1 MGEFGIGQPVR
12 RFEDKRLLSGNGRF
26 QNDNNLL
33 GQAYAYVLRSPH
45 AHARIR
51 ALDLT
56 TAKAAP
62 GVVLIMTGDDLVEAK
77 LGVMGVPFQRK
88 RPDGSPM
95 FARAFLGLA
104 QGTVRYVGEPVAFV
118 VAETLAQAKDAAELI
133 DIDYEALPS
142 VTDTAEAAEGKIA
155 VWDECPDNISNLFE
169 AGNKAATEA
178 AFARAAHIVKR
189 RYVISRVYAHFMEP
203 RGAIGVWDPGE
214 ERFTLYADVQ
224 YPHRVRQALATR
236 IFKIPE
242 SKIRVIAGDVGGG
255 FGTKG
260 WQYPEHR
267 LVLLAAKKLR
277 RPVKWI
283 CERSEAIQA
292 DEHARDNVSDA
303 ELALDKDGKFLGLRV
318 KTLANVGAYISSERN
333 LLATFGNVGTLTGTY
348 DIPAAYV
355 AVLAVMANTN
365 GTAPYRGAGRPEA
378 TYVIERLIDDA
389 ARELGFDPVELRTKN
404 LIPASAMPYKTALNL
419 NYDCGDFPANQ
430 QKALAQADWA
440 GFPARRDEAKAR
452 GKLRGIGI
460 ANPIEKAAGPGQEFA
475 EIRFHPSGNATLL
488 MGSKNQGQGHETTF
502 KQVLNEKL
510 GLDPATVQYIDG
522 DTDRVAFGIG
532 TNGSRSTVIGGS
544 ALWLA
549 ADKVIAKGKRIAAH
563 LLEAADPDIEFA
575 VSSDGG
581 NFSVAGTDR
590 RVSITDVA
598 KASFQIRPPAA
609 WPRRRPLRDRHLRPG
624 RQHLSQWLPYL
635 RGRDRPRYRRAG
647 DRPLRRHRRC
657 RHGGEPDWPQ
667 GSDPWRRRARAG
679 PGADGAG
686 RLRSR
691 IRAEPDRQLH
701 GLLHAARRHDAPTW
715 RSRRT
720 RCRPSAI
727 HWAPRA
733 RARPARSARCR
744 RSSMPSSMRSRR
756 SASKASTCRRPAS
769 ASGRRCGMRVP
780 DLGGQARYN
789 PSNLRGRHPMLIVD
803 AQIHLWEKGTP
814 SAHHRQEP
822 YSAEQAIAGMDAAGV
837 DRALIHPVMWDPD
850 FERIGGR
857 SGAGIPRPLRHHG
870 LVLPRPA
877 GEPRPRR
884 ALEGASGHARTS
896 LLLQRTA

>member
-62 GVVLIMTGDDLVEAK
+62 GVVLIMTGSDLAEAK

-95 FARAFLGLA
+95 FARAHLGLA

-142 VTDTAEAAEGKIA
+142 VTDTAEAAEGRIA

-169 AGNKAATEA
+169 TGNKAAAEA
-178 AFARAAHIVKR
+178 AFAKAAHIVKR

-214 ERFTLYADVQ
+214 DRYTLYADVQ

-242 SKIRVIAGDVGGG
+242 SRIRVIAGDVGGG

-267 LVLLAAKKLR
+267 LVLFAAKRLR
-277 RPVKWI
+277 RPVKWA

-292 DEHARDNVSDA
+292 DEHARDNVSEA
-303 ELALDKDGKFLGLRV
+303 ELGLDANGKFLGLRV
-318 KTLANVGAYISSERN
+318 KTFANVGAYISSERN
-333 LLATFGNVGTLTGTY
+333 LLATFGNVGTLAGVY
-348 DIPAAYV
+348 DIPVAHV

-389 ARELGFDPVELRTKN
+389 ARELGRDPVELRRIN
-404 LIPASAMPYKTALNL
+404 LIPPQKIPYKNAFGL
-419 NYDCGDFPANQ
+419 NYDSGNFPANQ
-430 QKALAQADWA
+430 KRVLELADWD
-440 GFPARRDEAKAR
+440 GFPKRREEAKRR

-488 MGSKNQGQGHETTF
+488 IGSKNQGQGHETVF
-502 KQVLNEKL
+502 KQILNERL
-510 GLDPATVQYIDG
+510 GLDPADVQYIDG

-544 ALWLA
+544 ALWMA
-549 ADKVIAKGKRIAAH
+549 ADKVIVKGKKIAA
-563 LLEAADPDIEFA
+563 
-575 VSSDGG
+575 
-581 NFSVAGTDR
+581 
-590 RVSITDVA
+590 
-598 KASFQIRPPAA
+598 RP
-609 WPRRRPLRDRHLRPG
+609 W
-624 RQHLSQWLPYL
+624 
-635 RGRDRPRYRRAG
+635 
-647 DRPLRRHRRC
+647 
-657 RHGGEPDWPQ
+657 
-667 GSDPWRRRARAG
+667 
-679 PGADGAG
+679 
-686 RLRSR
+686 
-691 IRAEPDRQLH
+691 
-701 GLLHAARRHDAPTW
+701 
-715 RSRRT
+715 
-720 RCRPSAI
+720 
-727 HWAPRA
+727 
-733 RARPARSARCR
+733 
-744 RSSMPSSMRSRR
+744 
-756 SASKASTCRRPAS
+756 K
-769 ASGRRCGMRVP
+769 
-780 DLGGQARYN
+780 
-789 PSNLRGRHPMLIVD
+789 
-803 AQIHLWEKGTP
+803 
-814 SAHHRQEP
+814 
-822 YSAEQAIAGMDAAGV
+822 
-837 DRALIHPVMWDPD
+837 
-850 FERIGGR
+850 
-857 SGAGIPRPLRHHG
+857 
-870 LVLPRPA
+870 
-877 GEPRPRR
+877 RPRR
-884 ALEGASGHARTS
+884 TS
-896 LLLQRTA
+896 P

>member
-1 MGEFGIGQPVR
+1 VR

-26 QNDNNLL
+26 QGDNNLH
-33 GQAYAYVLRSPH
+33 GQAHACVLRSPH

-51 ALDLT
+51 QLDL
-56 TAKAAP
+56 AAAQAAP
-62 GVVLIMTGDDLVEAK
+62 GIMLIMTGDDLVEAK

-142 VTDTAEAAEGKIA
+142 VTNTAEAAEGKIA
-155 VWDECPDNISNLFE
+155 VWEECPDNISNLFE
-169 AGNKAATEA
+169 AGNKTATDG
-178 AFARAAHIVKR
+178 AFAEAAHIVKR

-214 ERFTLYADVQ
+214 DRFTLYADVQ

-277 RPVKWI
+277 RPVKWT

-303 ELALDKDGKFLGLRV
+303 ELALDREGKFLGLRV

-348 DIPAAYV
+348 DIPAGHV

-544 ALWLA
+544 ALWMA

-563 LLEAADPDIEFA
+563 LLEAAAADIEFA
-575 VSSDGG
+575 DG
-581 NFSVAGTDR
+581 NFSIAGTDR

-598 KASFQIRPPAA
+598 KASFQTGRLPPGLEGGLYETGTFSPKQAT
-609 WPRRRPLRDRHLRPG
+609 WPNGCHVCEVEVDPDSGAVAIVSYAIVDDVGTVINPVTLKG
-624 RQHLSQWLPYL
+624 QI
-635 RGRDRPRYRRAG
+635 
-647 DRPLRRHRRC
+647 
-657 RHGGEPDWPQ
+657 HGGVAQGVGQALMEQVVYDRESGQLLTASFMDYAMPRGDTFPDMHIESNPA
-667 GSDPWRRRARAG
+667 PTKLN
-679 PGADGAG
+679 PLGAKGAG
-686 RLRSR
+686 EAGTVGALPAVMNAV
-691 IRAEPDRQLH
+691 IDALAAVGVRQLDMP
-701 GLLHAARRHDAPTW
+701 ATADRVWRAIQDAKT
-715 RSRRT
+715 
-720 RCRPSAI
+720 
-727 HWAPRA
+727 
-733 RARPARSARCR
+733 
-744 RSSMPSSMRSRR
+744 
-756 SASKASTCRRPAS
+756 
-769 ASGRRCGMRVP
+769 
-780 DLGGQARYN
+780 N
-789 PSNLRGRHPMLIVD
+789 
-803 AQIHLWEKGTP
+803 
-814 SAHHRQEP
+814 
-822 YSAEQAIAGMDAAGV
+822 
-837 DRALIHPVMWDPD
+837 
-850 FERIGGR
+850 
-857 SGAGIPRPLRHHG
+857 
-870 LVLPRPA
+870 
-877 GEPRPRR
+877 
-884 ALEGASGHARTS
+884 
-896 LLLQRTA
+896 

>member
-1 MGEFGIGQPVR
+1 MGQFGIGQPVR
-12 RFEDKRLLSGNGRF
+12 RFEDRRFLRGEGRF
-26 QNDNNLL
+26 QNDVNLP
-33 GQAYAYVLRSPH
+33 GQAHAVVLRSPH

-51 ALDLT
+51 ALDTGPALALPGVLAVYT
-56 TAKAAP
+56 GADLAKA
-62 GVVLIMTGDDLVEAK
+62 G
-77 LGVMGVPFQRK
+77 LGAMGVPFQRK

-95 FARAFLGLA
+95 FARAHLGLA
-104 QGTVRYVGEPVAFV
+104 RERVRFVGEPVAFV
-118 VAETLAQAKDAAELI
+118 VAATLAQARDAAELVA
-133 DIDYEALPS
+133 IDYEILPS
-142 VTDTAEAAEGKIA
+142 VTDTAEAAAGRHA

-169 AGNKAATEA
+169 AGNKAATDA
-178 AFARAAHIVKR
+178 AFAGAAHIVRR
-189 RYVISRVYAHFMEP
+189 RYVISQVYAHFMEP

-277 RPVKWI
+277 RPVKWT

-318 KTLANVGAYISSERN
+318 TTLANVGAYISSERN

-348 DIPAAYV
+348 DISAAHV

-430 QKALAQADWA
+430 QKALAEADWA

-460 ANPIEKAAGPGQEFA
+460 ANPIEKAAGPAQEFA

-544 ALWLA
+544 ALWMA

-563 LLEAADPDIEFA
+563 LLEAATADIEFA
-575 VSSDGG
+575 DG
-581 NFSVAGTDR
+581 NFSIAGTDR
-590 RVSITDVA
+590 RVNITDVA
-598 KASFQIRPPAA
+598 KASFQSGRLPPGLEGGLYETGTFAPDDNTYPNGCHVCEVEIDPDTGA
-609 WPRRRPLRDRHLRPG
+609 LEIV
-624 RQHLSQWLPYL
+624 
-635 RGRDRPRYRRAG
+635 RYVVIDDVG
-647 DRPLRRHRRC
+647 TVVNPMGLKGQI
-657 RHGGEPDWPQ
+657 HGGVAQ
-667 GSDPWRRRARAG
+667 GLGQALMEQVVYDRESGQNLTGSFMDYCMPRADTMPYMEITSNPVPTKRN
-679 PGADGAG
+679 PLGAKGAG
-686 RLRSR
+686 EAGTVGALPAIVNAVVGALAPLGVKSLDMPATSQR
-691 IRAEPDRQLH
+691 IWQAMR
-701 GLLHAARRHDAPTW
+701 DAH
-715 RSRRT
+715 S
-720 RCRPSAI
+720 
-727 HWAPRA
+727 
-733 RARPARSARCR
+733 
-744 RSSMPSSMRSRR
+744 
-756 SASKASTCRRPAS
+756 
-769 ASGRRCGMRVP
+769 
-780 DLGGQARYN
+780 
-789 PSNLRGRHPMLIVD
+789 
-803 AQIHLWEKGTP
+803 
-814 SAHHRQEP
+814 
-822 YSAEQAIAGMDAAGV
+822 
-837 DRALIHPVMWDPD
+837 
-850 FERIGGR
+850 
-857 SGAGIPRPLRHHG
+857 
-870 LVLPRPA
+870 
-877 GEPRPRR
+877 
-884 ALEGASGHARTS
+884 
-896 LLLQRTA
+896 

>member
-1 MGEFGIGQPVR
+1 M
-12 RFEDKRLLSGNGRF
+12 S
-26 QNDNNLL
+26 
-33 GQAYAYVLRSPH
+33 ASRS
-45 AHARIR
+45 R
-51 ALDLT
+51 
-56 TAKAAP
+56 
-62 GVVLIMTGDDLVEAK
+62 
-77 LGVMGVPFQRK
+77 
-88 RPDGSPM
+88 
-95 FARAFLGLA
+95 
-104 QGTVRYVGEPVAFV
+104 FV

-169 AGNKAATEA
+169 AGNKAATDA
-178 AFARAAHIVKR
+178 AFASAAHIVKR

-214 ERFTLYADVQ
+214 DRFTLYADVQ

-277 RPVKWI
+277 RPVKWT

-318 KTLANVGAYISSERN
+318 KTLRQCRRLHLVRAQPARDLRQCRHLDRHLRHPGRLCRGLRGDGQHQRHRALSRRRPARGDLCHRAPDRRRGAR
-333 LLATFGNVGTLTGTY
+333 TGLRPGRVAPQEP
-348 DIPAAYV
+348 DPAVEA
-355 AVLAVMANTN
+355 AVQDRARPQLRLRRLPRQPAEGA
-365 GTAPYRGAGRPEA
+365 GAGRLGRLRRRAA
-378 TYVIERLIDDA
+378 T
-389 ARELGFDPVELRTKN
+389 
-404 LIPASAMPYKTALNL
+404 
-419 NYDCGDFPANQ
+419 
-430 QKALAQADWA
+430 
-440 GFPARRDEAKAR
+440 RRKAR

-544 ALWLA
+544 ALWMA

-563 LLEAADPDIEFA
+563 LLEAADADIEFA
-575 VSSDGG
+575 VSDDGG
-581 NFSVAGTDR
+581 NFAVAGTDR
-590 RVSITDVA
+590 RIGITDVA
-598 KASFQIRPPAA
+598 KASFQAGRLPPGLEGGLYETGTFAPDDNTYPNGCHVCEVEIDPDTGA
-609 WPRRRPLRDRHLRPG
+609 LEIV
-624 RQHLSQWLPYL
+624 
-635 RGRDRPRYRRAG
+635 RYVV
-647 DRPLRRHRRC
+647 DRRC
-657 RHGGEPDWPQ
+657 RHGGEPDRPQ
-667 GSDPWRRRARAG
+667 GPDPWRRRAGAR

-686 RLRSR
+686 RLRPR
-691 IRAEPDRQLH
+691 VGAEPDRQLH
-701 GLLHAARRHDAPTW
+701 GLRDAARRHDAATW
-715 RSRRT
+715 RSPRT
-720 RCRPSAI
+720 RCRPSATRS
-727 HWAPRA
+727 APRA

-744 RSSMPSSMRSRR
+744 RSS
-756 SASKASTCRRPAS
+756 
-769 ASGRRCGMRVP
+769 
-780 DLGGQARYN
+780 
-789 PSNLRGRHPMLIVD
+789 
-803 AQIHLWEKGTP
+803 TP
-814 SAHHRQEP
+814 
-822 YSAEQAIAGMDAAGV
+822 
-837 DRALIHPVMWDPD
+837 
-850 FERIGGR
+850 
-857 SGAGIPRPLRHHG
+857 
-870 LVLPRPA
+870 
-877 GEPRPRR
+877 
-884 ALEGASGHARTS
+884 
-896 LLLQRTA
+896 